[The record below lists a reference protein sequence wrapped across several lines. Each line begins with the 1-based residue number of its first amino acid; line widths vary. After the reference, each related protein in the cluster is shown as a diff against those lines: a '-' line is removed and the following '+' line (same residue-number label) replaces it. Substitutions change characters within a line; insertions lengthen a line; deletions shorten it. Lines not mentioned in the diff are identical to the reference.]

1 MHSVWGAGQMA
12 WTKTIVVVDDDVDV
26 HDTTAV
32 MRAVGERC
40 IPARDTEMVRG
51 PLDILD
57 HAAPHLGA
65 GGKMGLD
72 ATRKLGEAE
81 LQRVMDPLATELCA
95 AGEIGPSVG
104 DAARAAEARLREV
117 SGVLDACIPEE
128 LGGWWLLLRVAAKEQ
143 GSGGA
148 GGAAVI
154 KTIGGLADE
163 IALPR
168 WIVVVGP
175 DADLGNI
182 DDALFHWMANT
193 APDRDRYLSKCGRRT
208 AFDATPKNP
217 GEVINGLPVR
227 DWPPILS
234 LRGKS
239 NR

>member
-1 MHSVWGAGQMA
+1 
-12 WTKTIVVVDDDVDV
+12 
-26 HDTTAV
+26 
-32 MRAVGERC
+32 
-40 IPARDTEMVRG
+40 
-51 PLDILD
+51 
-57 HAAPHLGA
+57 
-65 GGKMGLD
+65 
-72 ATRKLGEAE
+72 
-81 LQRVMDPLATELCA
+81 
-95 AGEIGPSVG
+95 
-104 DAARAAEARLREV
+104 
-117 SGVLDACIPEE
+117 VLDACIPEE